1 MRPNH
6 LVLLLVTAL
15 LSLPLSVMADGRTPL
30 RANTPGTAKNQTS
43 VHKKQTKDGRSI
55 ASVPMGDPKDL
66 TVSSSNSCPNC
77 YRPINVQRH

>member
-15 LSLPLSVMADGRTPL
+15 LSLPLGVMADGRPQRSITTG
-30 RANTPGTAKNQTS
+30 AVKNQTS